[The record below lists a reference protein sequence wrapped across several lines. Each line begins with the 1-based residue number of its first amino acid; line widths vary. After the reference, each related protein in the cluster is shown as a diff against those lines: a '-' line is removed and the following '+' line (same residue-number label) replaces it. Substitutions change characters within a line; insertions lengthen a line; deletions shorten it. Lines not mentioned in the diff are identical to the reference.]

1 MDNQYI
7 INPLSLHAILNF
19 SFFFVTFRFGK
30 ISFRFVS
37 IRFVSIS
44 FRTLQVPRVKSS
56 LQTFYG
62 LSSQSDWPLRNIQ
75 ISNDNGFYFTFYID
89 VLFPLS
95 LPRLLP
101 DYIWGVTLWVSYM
114 KQELLTIR
122 EHPSSPR
129 VFGEVRIAYL
139 FSFGIVLLCVFTFWV
154 PCCGFRHDFRNNN
167 KKKNNKKTR
176 FCSFLPQVVCSGVHV
191 LFTLFVCG
199 RIVVSITCCVVFLRL
214 VLPISLDCPFLI
226 APYVF
231 SNVYSAHYGRIN
243 LQCGVKH
250 VPWNKQNTD
259 MHMIWCTISK
269 SIFFYVW

>member
-1 MDNQYI
+1 MPYWI
-7 INPLSLHAILNF
+7 FHFFSLHFVLEKF
-19 SFFFVTFRFGK
+19 HFVSFRSVSFRL
-30 ISFRFVS
+30 ISFRFVRFRFVS
-37 IRFVSIS
+37 FRFVSIS

-167 KKKNNKKTR
+167 NKKTQKKRGSVR
-176 FCSFLPQVVCSGVHV
+176 FYLK
-191 LFTLFVCG
+191 LFVAG
-199 RIVVSITCCVVFLRL
+199 FMSYLRYLCVG
-214 VLPISLDCPFLI
+214 
-226 APYVF
+226 A
-231 SNVYSAHYGRIN
+231 
-243 LQCGVKH
+243 
-250 VPWNKQNTD
+250 
-259 MHMIWCTISK
+259 
-269 SIFFYVW
+269 